1 MENIARIANST
12 RIASCSKHLLA
23 KFCRNYSKN
32 VSSLIETA
40 CKNLKM
46 SAKIA
51 KVTKNFIATTTKKLH
66 PNKYR
71 MNNKNNKLNKS
82 SDL

>member
-1 MENIARIANST
+1 
-12 RIASCSKHLLA
+12 
-23 KFCRNYSKN
+23 
-32 VSSLIETA
+32 
-40 CKNLKM
+40 M

-66 PNKYR
+66 PYKYR
-71 MNNKNNKLNKS
+71 MNNKNNKPSKS